1 MKTIKHILV
10 LGGMSLVLTAQ
21 TYAQEEP
28 EEPTTE
34 PRDRAPRPIVGELVD
49 RISDRLELPDELQ
62 SAIDDYQAIQAAL
75 REDLAGQIEALENP
89 TREEVRALTDQFKAD
104 NEDTLMAQRELAQS
118 IRDEVSAIRMENA
131 PDPADIPEAVLEAR
145 EQFREQRAA
154 MVAARQQLRE
164 DLAAATTEDE
174 RKALI
179 EAFRQQQRENVQDIR
194 ELRRS
199 VREQLRD
206 GDDSDRRGG
215 GGG

>member
-75 REDLAGQIEALENP
+75 REDLAGQIESLENP